1 MRRLPLVF
9 VAGFLAVGFAG
20 LRAQTSPA
28 QDPTSTDPV
37 SVEIRRWSDY
47 IKTNTATDELWTQ
60 ARQAAEPALERA
72 SRAMR
77 DGRRLLAIQ
86 RLAAARELL
95 AASQYVAQ
103 QPAKGDA
110 AAFEAEWTRLGRTLT
125 AGVSAARSSTV
136 TNLRPAALRAIAEAS
151 LSQVKV
157 YHDASLEYGRNT
169 MPENGFFYLGTARA
183 QLGLVE
189 LLPSFSTSAVGGTG
203 GAAIVPR
210 SLSAELDA
218 LEAHLLAA
226 YRPPAAIDRHPEF
239 IRASAALKEA
249 RELEAAGHRHG
260 ALLRY
265 LQAAQ
270 RVAPLRP
277 SPPAS
282 LEPSAAAAS
291 LKDWQSRLS
300 KDGRDHSL
308 AQLVL
313 EEAQAALEGGA
324 PGAPAGNAAAAAI
337 IPNDVLPRYL
347 AALEPAKAAP
357 AQPAAAAVTVTLV
370 RWPYT

>member
-9 VAGFLAVGFAG
+9 AAGVLAVSLAGF
-20 LRAQTSPA
+20 RAQTPPA

-37 SVEIRRWSDY
+37 SVEIQRWSDY
-47 IKTNTATDELWTQ
+47 IKTNTATDALWTQ
-60 ARQAAEPALERA
+60 ARQAAEPALGRA
-72 SRAMR
+72 AQALS

-95 AASQYVAQ
+95 AASQYVAE
-103 QPAKGDA
+103 QPGKTDA
-110 AAFEAEWTRLGRTLT
+110 AAFEAEWQHLGKTL
-125 AGVSAARSSTV
+125 ASGVEAARSSTV
-136 TNLRPAALRAIAEAS
+136 ANLRSAALRALAEAA

-157 YHDASLEYGRNT
+157 YRDASLEYGRNT

-183 QLGLVE
+183 QLALVE
-189 LLPSFSTSAVGGTG
+189 LLPSFSTAGAG
-203 GAAIVPR
+203 GAARAAIAPR

-218 LEAHLLAA
+218 LEADLLAA

-249 RELEAAGHRHG
+249 RELEAAGQRHG

-277 SPPAS
+277 SPPAPG
-282 LEPSAAAAS
+282 EASAAAAS
-291 LKDWQSRLS
+291 LKEWQSRLS
-300 KDGRDHSL
+300 KERKDHSL
-308 AQLVL
+308 AQLFL
-313 EEAQAALEGGA
+313 EEAQAALEGNA
-324 PGAPAGNAAAAAI
+324 PAANPGAAAVVA
-337 IPNDVLPRYL
+337 NDVLPRYL
-347 AALEPAKAAP
+347 SALEPAKAAP
-357 AQPAAAAVTVTLV
+357 AKPAIAVTVTLV